1 MLNKN
6 YQIFNEDC
14 RKGIKKIADNS
25 IDLIVT
31 DPPYFIDGMGDDWDD
46 IELHKKAKKSGVVG
60 GLPVGMKFD
69 RKQGENLQKFL
80 QPLCEEFYRVLKP
93 GAFCI
98 VFSQGRLYHRAAMAL
113 DLSGFEI
120 RDLMGWVYE
129 GQAKAFSQTHF
140 IKKDKSKTSEE
151 KEKLITELDGWK
163 TPQLKP
169 QIEPMVLA
177 QKPREGTFVENW
189 EKYHVGL
196 LNTKESLDGMFPGT
210 VMEISKKVRRKETDE
225 KIDHM
230 TVKPVCLISHLIKLF
245 TSKGQTIL
253 DPFLGSGSHG
263 VAAIK
268 NGRNFI
274 GFEIEPKYFEIANKR
289 FEEEQKN
296 REFDL

>member
-1 MLNKN
+1 MPNKN
-6 YQIFNEDC
+6 YQIYNEDC

-140 IKKDKSKTSEE
+140 IKKDKSKTNEE
-151 KEKLITELDGWK
+151 KEKLIAELDGWK